1 MIERNRAVVSLM
13 WYDVLILGL
22 LVFFAIRG
30 AVKGVVFQLASIA
43 GIVLCFVFAGGISHT
58 LGPYVHLDPPMNHW
72 VVFGTAYL
80 AFTFGCYLI
89 ARVLND
95 WLEKNKLKDFDRHL
109 GAILGFVKG
118 VALSLVLTFFVVT
131 MSQSARA
138 ALKNSYS
145 GRYAAILMD
154 RLHPILPEKLHD
166 AVAEY
171 IHLLDSPDL
180 DLKYSH
186 EDEHNHQNVDSIL
199 GSPTSFPAST
209 IPGDS
214 SSGPA
219 PAQSLWTQLQSFLNP
234 DSQRVISD
242 ALQSADPQSRSQIE
256 QNLHTLLNSSSA
268 PDRAT
273 LQQQIVQ
280 VGAGQLQ
287 QFLDW
292 RLKSL
297 MGPVNSNSSETTPA
311 NSGATN
317 NLVQQRDLL
326 TRQIA
331 ELYSAIPNIQQ
342 SIEVDIAQR
351 IAGVPDMVSVAVL
364 QDWKADL
371 TRTQPD
377 PDPQTVSN
385 SLIEERI
392 LRQLQFAGIRVEQLS
407 PQLQQR
413 LRALQ
418 AQRSSA
424 NNPL

>member
-1 MIERNRAVVSLM
+1 M
-13 WYDVLILGL
+13 WYDILILGL
-22 LVFFAIRG
+22 LIFFAIRG
-30 AVKGVVFQLASIA
+30 AIKGVVFQLASIA

-80 AFTFGCYLI
+80 GFTFGCYLV

-131 MSQSARA
+131 MSQSARS
-138 ALKNSYS
+138 ALRNSYS

-154 RLHPILPEKLHD
+154 RLHPILPDRLHD

-186 EDEHNHQNVDSIL
+186 DDHDHQNVDSVL
-199 GSPTSFPAST
+199 GAPTSFPGTT
-209 IPGDS
+209 IPGTAAPS
-214 SSGPA
+214 SSPA
-219 PAQSLWTQLQSFLNP
+219 SSLWSQLQSSFSS
-234 DSQRVISD
+234 DSQRVVSQ

-256 QNLHTLLNSSSA
+256 KNLQTLLSSSSA
-268 PDRAT
+268 QDRAT
-273 LQQQIVQ
+273 LQEQIVQ
-280 VGAGQLQ
+280 MGAGQLQ

-297 MGPVNSNSSETTPA
+297 MSPVNPVSSPPVTPVA
-311 NSGATN
+311 GTSG
-317 NLVQQRDLL
+317 NLAQQRDLL
-326 TRQIA
+326 MRQVA
-331 ELYSAIPNIQQ
+331 ELYSAIPNIRQ
-342 SIEVDIAQR
+342 SIELDIAQR

-364 QDWKADL
+364 EDWKADL

-418 AQRSSA
+418 ARSSA
-424 NNPL
+424 ADPL